1 MAQQFSGTPQIKTR
15 TALLIFVKGSSAP
28 IVLYVENPQ
37 ATYEEIQ
44 QLIKGQ
50 SLTTTIEKEGNGPI
64 KKVTIHS
71 SQISAVALQDEQ
83 YV

>member
-1 MAQQFSGTPQIKTR
+1 MSAQFSTPQVKTR

-28 IVLYVENPQ
+28 VVLYVENPQ

-44 QLIKGQ
+44 GLMKGQ
-50 SLTTTIEKEGNGPI
+50 SAALIEKEGTGPI
-64 KKVTIHS
+64 KKVSIIAN
-71 SQISAVALQDEQ
+71 QISAVALQDEQ

>member
-1 MAQQFSGTPQIKTR
+1 MATQFSGTPQVKTR

-28 IVLYVENPQ
+28 VVLYVENPQ
-37 ATYEEIQ
+37 ATYEELQ
-44 QLIKGQ
+44 LLIKNQ
-50 SLTTTIEKEGNGPI
+50 SSLLVEKEGTGPI
-64 KKVTIHS
+64 KKVSILA

>member
-1 MAQQFSGTPQIKTR
+1 MATQFSGTPQVKTR

-28 IVLYVENPQ
+28 VVLYVENAQ
-37 ATYEEIQ
+37 AVYEEIQ

-50 SLTTTIEKEGNGPI
+50 ASTFFEKEGTGPI
-64 KKVTIHS
+64 KKVSILAN
-71 SQISAVALQDEQ
+71 QISAVALQDEQ

>member
-15 TALLIFVKGSSAP
+15 TAVLLFIKGSSAP
-28 IVLYVENPQ
+28 VVLYVENAQ

-44 QLIKGQ
+44 QLIKTQ
-50 SLTTTIEKEGNGPI
+50 SPTLLEKEGTGPI
-64 KKVTIHS
+64 KKVS
-71 SQISAVALQDEQ
+71 VFVNQISAVALQDEQ

>member
-1 MAQQFSGTPQIKTR
+1 MATQFSGTPQIKTR

-37 ATYEEIQ
+37 VVYEEFQ
-44 QLIKGQ
+44 QLLKGVA
-50 SLTTTIEKEGNGPI
+50 STIIEKEGTGPI
-64 KKVTIHS
+64 KKVTLHT